1 MESLGQRKKVMDRIE
16 MVRDNVGEMDY
27 LFNFGLVFQKLVY
40 LYSWFLSTVNQGDQ
54 HDIAVRLKSM
64 YTVFFW

>member
-1 MESLGQRKKVMDRIE
+1 MESLGQLKKVMDRIE

-40 LYSWFLSTVNQGDQ
+40 LYS
-54 HDIAVRLKSM
+54 
-64 YTVFFW
+64 